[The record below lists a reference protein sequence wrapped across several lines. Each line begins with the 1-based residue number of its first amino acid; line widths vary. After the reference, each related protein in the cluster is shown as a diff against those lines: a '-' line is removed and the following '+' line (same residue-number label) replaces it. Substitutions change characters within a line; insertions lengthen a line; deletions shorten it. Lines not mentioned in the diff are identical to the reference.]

1 MTMLNRVK
9 QLEMASR
16 PMGRMH
22 WIRPSHPGQ
31 TRAEATAEYEALH
44 GLIGEN
50 DFVLSWNEFAKVTP
64 PCA

>member
-22 WIRPSHPGQ
+22 WITPTRPGQ
-31 TRAEATAEYEALH
+31 TRAEARAAYEATN
-44 GLIGEN
+44 GPIGEN
-50 DFVLSWNEFAKVTP
+50 DIELSWDVFPKELPSSA
-64 PCA
+64 